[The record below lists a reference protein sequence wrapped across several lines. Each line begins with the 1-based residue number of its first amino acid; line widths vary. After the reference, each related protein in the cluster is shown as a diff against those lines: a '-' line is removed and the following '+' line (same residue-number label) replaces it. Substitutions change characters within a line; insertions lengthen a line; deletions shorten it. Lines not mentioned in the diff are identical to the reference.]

1 MFVIMNYYKE
11 FLSGIDN
18 DICQFTTNFA
28 KVMVFNTKQEAQAMF
43 DDYGIED
50 TNLTIESL

>member
-28 KVMVFNTKQEAQAMF
+28 KAIVFSTEQEAQVVL
-43 DDYGIED
+43 DDNEIED

>member
-28 KVMVFNTKQEAQAMF
+28 KAIVFSTEQEAQAMF

-50 TNLTIESL
+50 TNLTIENL

>member
-28 KVMVFNTKQEAQAMF
+28 KAMVFNSEQEAQAVL
-43 DDYGIED
+43 DDNEIED

>member
-28 KVMVFNTKQEAQAMF
+28 KAMVFNTKQKAQAVL
-43 DDYGIED
+43 DDNEIED
-50 TNLTIESL
+50 TNLTIENL

>member
-18 DICQFTTNFA
+18 DIYQFTTNFA
-28 KVMVFNTKQEAQAMF
+28 KAMVFNTKQEAQAVL
-43 DDYGIED
+43 DDNEIED
-50 TNLTIESL
+50 TNLTIENL

>member
-28 KVMVFNTKQEAQAMF
+28 KAMVFNTKQEVQAVL
-43 DDYGIED
+43 DDNEIED
-50 TNLTIESL
+50 TNLTIENL

>member
-18 DICQFTTNFA
+18 DSCQFTTNFA
-28 KVMVFNTKQEAQAMF
+28 KAIVFSTEQEAQSMF
-43 DDYGIED
+43 DEYGLED

>member
-28 KVMVFNTKQEAQAMF
+28 KAIVFSTEQEAQAVL
-43 DDYGIED
+43 DDNEIED

>member
-28 KVMVFNTKQEAQAMF
+28 KAMVFNTKQEAQAVL
-43 DDYGIED
+43 DDNEIED
-50 TNLTIESL
+50 TNLTIESI

>member
-1 MFVIMNYYKE
+1 MFVIMNFYKE

-28 KVMVFNTKQEAQAMF
+28 KAMVFNTKQEAQAVL
-43 DDYGIED
+43 DDNEIED

>member
-1 MFVIMNYYKE
+1 MFVIINYYKE

-28 KVMVFNTKQEAQAMF
+28 KAMVFNTKQEVQAVL
-43 DDYGIED
+43 DDNEIED
-50 TNLTIESL
+50 TNLTIENL

>member
-28 KVMVFNTKQEAQAMF
+28 KAMVFNTKQEAQAMF
-43 DDYGIED
+43 DDNEIED

>member
-11 FLSGIDN
+11 FLAGIDN

-28 KVMVFNTKQEAQAMF
+28 KAMVFNSEQEAQAML
-43 DDYGIED
+43 DNNEIED

>member
-28 KVMVFNTKQEAQAMF
+28 KAMVFNTKQEAQAVL
-43 DDYGIED
+43 DDNEIED
-50 TNLTIESL
+50 TNLTIENL

>member
-11 FLSGIDN
+11 FLSGIKN

-28 KVMVFNTKQEAQAMF
+28 KAMVFNTKQEAQTVL
-43 DDYGIED
+43 DDNEIED

>member
-28 KVMVFNTKQEAQAMF
+28 KAMVFNTKQEAQAVL
-43 DDYGIED
+43 DDNEIED
-50 TNLTIESL
+50 TNMAIESL